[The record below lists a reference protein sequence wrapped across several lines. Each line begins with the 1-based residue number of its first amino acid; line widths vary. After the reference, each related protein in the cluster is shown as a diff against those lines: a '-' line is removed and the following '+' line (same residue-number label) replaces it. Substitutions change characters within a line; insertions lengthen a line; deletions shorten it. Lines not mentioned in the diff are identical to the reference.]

1 MWFTCKELVAWCIK
15 GIKRAVFGE
24 RNGSFANSMYRSIT
38 SIIKVTLN
46 IIFMKRTRNYSWLIC
61 FMLLFSLGSCIK
73 EEALNMEADIV
84 GVHAD
89 EDVFLLNPVIS
100 NT

>member
-1 MWFTCKELVAWCIK
+1 
-15 GIKRAVFGE
+15 
-24 RNGSFANSMYRSIT
+24 
-38 SIIKVTLN
+38 
-46 IIFMKRTRNYSWLIC
+46 MKRTRNYSWLIC